1 MSIRSSLSLEKEDL
15 LWILLSLAVLLP
27 SLYYSNVKPVDF
39 TLNPA
44 DWQVLDAPPCDTR
57 SMPASAGGP
66 AGGADCLAPGDQV
79 LSIGGLDFETFTR
92 DRAIE
97 LRAAWSRGT
106 ALLRVRRHGRI
117 LAFQRPAATGLPQAR
132 WKPPVVFIPLVF
144 WLMGS
149 IAVIFLRPRDERWLV
164 LVAFSYV
171 TTLWLSSGLA
181 SWTHARGSAIV
192 FHVIVWLFMP
202 LSVHLHLILP
212 SSLLGGR
219 ARRTLLTALYG
230 GAIVLAI
237 LDSFY
242 LIKALSA
249 LSKLV
254 AVAGVAL
261 SLGLLLLR
269 LVLPLD
275 PAVKLANRIM
285 LFGLALGLG
294 PFLLFFGVLPL
305 LQRYLAG
312 LLPDLWVLYPWVVVS
327 SLLSLPLLPMSYIYA
342 IYKHH
347 LGALEFRANR
357 LFGFYSF
364 SALSITAYVV
374 VLFLVSGRFAPVDE
388 RFLAA
393 VFTVSLLFALGTPLL
408 REPFQRLIDRHVFGV
423 RHAPDEIIDLVAA
436 RVPGAF
442 DRDVLARLLVD
453 EILPALLI
461 RQSALYLFA
470 AAGHD
475 TLYEQGIPAAEPPAD
490 DDELRALLARA
501 GRYLPPQAARA
512 PRSWVRLTIP
522 LALQSETLG
531 VWLIGRRDPDD
542 YFPAADIRLLST
554 VANQVAPMVENIRL
568 YERAQREIA
577 QRIVAEDEIR
587 RSEARFRNLFE
598 ATLEGI
604 ALVKGGVILEVNH
617 ALLAIFGYEGAE
629 LIGRD
634 ISDLLPEADAAL
646 TGIGMPREGTGWK
659 RDGSM
664 VDVEIAA
671 KNYVFQGEDVTVV
684 ALRDI
689 ARRKRDEAENQML
702 QRQLLNAQKMEALGR
717 LSAGVAHDFNNC
729 LLAIFGYSDLLLESH
744 AENAF
749 LQRNLA
755 GIKDA
760 AQKAA
765 ALTRQLLAFARR
777 QPMESQVVEIN
788 ALVRGVEKMLR
799 RLLGDEVV
807 LTTDLH
813 PAAGRVKI
821 DPGKLDQVVVNLAVN
836 ARHAMPAGGQLT
848 IRTAPLEVKSGAAAP
863 HDLPEGSYVLLAVTD
878 TGTGMD
884 AETQA
889 RAFEPFFSTK
899 EEGTGLGLAT
909 AYGIVRQSGGH
920 ITVES
925 APDTGSCFTIYLPA
939 TQERSESGQPETA
952 SDALDSGS
960 EAILLVEDEAAVRSV
975 LQRILTNRGYHVLT
989 ATGADEALALV
1000 RGARGRRERIDL
1012 LLTDVT
1018 MPRIKGPELA
1028 QALLAEQ
1035 PGMRV
1040 IYMSGYSS
1048 GPLPAGDGAPLC
1060 LQKPFSAKAL
1070 ARAVRAA
1077 LDTPPL

>member
-1 MSIRSSLSLEKEDL
+1 MGIRSRLSLEKEDL

-27 SLYYSNVKPVDF
+27 SLYYSNVKTVDF
-39 TLNPA
+39 TVNPT
-44 DWQVLDAPPCDTR
+44 DWQVLDAPPCGLQGA
-57 SMPASAGGP
+57 PEAPGEAG
-66 AGGADCLAPGDQV
+66 CLEPGDQI
-79 LSIGGLDFETFTR
+79 LSIGSLDFETFTR

-97 LRAAWSRGT
+97 LRGAFNGGT

-117 LAFQRPAATGLPQAR
+117 LTLRRAAATGLPQAR
-132 WKPPVVFIPLVF
+132 WKPPVLLIPLVF

-149 IAVIFLRPRDERWLV
+149 ITVIFLRPRDERWLV

-181 SWTHARGSAIV
+181 SWTHVRGSAIV

-212 SSLLGGR
+212 SSLLGGK
-219 ARRTLLTALYG
+219 ARRALLASLYG
-230 GAIVLAI
+230 GAVVLAI

-242 LIKALSA
+242 LVKALSA
-249 LSKLV
+249 LSKVV

-269 LVLPLD
+269 LVLRLD

-294 PFLLFFGVLPL
+294 PFLFFFGILPL
-305 LQRYLAG
+305 LERQLAG
-312 LLPDLWVLYPWVVVS
+312 LLPDLWALFPWVVVS

-342 IYKHH
+342 LYKHH

-357 LFGFYSF
+357 LFGLYSF

-374 VLFLVSGRFAPVDE
+374 VLFLVSGRFAPIDE

-423 RHAPDEIIDLVAA
+423 RHAPEEIIDLVAA

-442 DRDVLARLLVD
+442 DREVLARLLVD
-453 EILPALLI
+453 EILPTLLI

-470 AAGHD
+470 PAGHD
-475 TLYEQGIPAAEPPAD
+475 ALYEQSIPAGEPPAGD
-490 DDELRALLARA
+490 GELRALLARA
-501 GRYLPPQAARA
+501 GRYLPPQAVQA

-542 YFPAADIRLLST
+542 YFPASDIRLLST

-604 ALVKGGVILEVNH
+604 ALVKGGIILEVNH

-629 LIGRD
+629 LIGRE

-646 TGIGMPREGTGWK
+646 TGMPREGTGWK

-717 LSAGVAHDFNNC
+717 LSAGIAHDFNNC

-744 AENAF
+744 ADDAF

-777 QPMESQVVEIN
+777 QPMESRVVEIN

-807 LTTDLH
+807 LSTDLH
-813 PAAGRVKI
+813 PAAGRVRI

-848 IRTAPLEVKSGAAAP
+848 IRTAPLEVKAGAAAP

-878 TGTGMD
+878 TGAGMD

-920 ITVES
+920 ISVDS
-925 APDTGSCFTIYLPA
+925 VPDRGSCFTIYLPA
-939 TQERSESGQPETA
+939 TQERGDSSPPETA
-952 SDALDSGS
+952 NGTLDTGS
-960 EAILLVEDEAAVRSV
+960 EAILLVEDEAAVRTV
-975 LQRILTNRGYHVLT
+975 LQRILASRGYRVLT
-989 ATGADEALALV
+989 AAGADDALSLV

-1035 PGMRV
+1035 PAMRV
-1040 IYMSGYSS
+1040 MYMSGYSS
-1048 GPLPAGDGAPLC
+1048 GPLPAGSGGAPLC
-1060 LQKPFSAKAL
+1060 LQKPFSAKTL
-1070 ARAVRAA
+1070 ARAVRTV
-1077 LDTPPL
+1077 LDAPRQA